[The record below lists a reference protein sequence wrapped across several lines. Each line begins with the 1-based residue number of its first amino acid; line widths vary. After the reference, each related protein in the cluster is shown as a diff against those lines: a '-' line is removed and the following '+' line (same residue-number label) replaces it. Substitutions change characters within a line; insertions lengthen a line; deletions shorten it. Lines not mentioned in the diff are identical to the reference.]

1 MKYKYIITLL
11 IFVILQTALVGCDV
25 DIYHGRRP
33 IDYPNTKWVCE
44 EIDMYFTVSDTD
56 EIYGEIIDKSGE
68 IVKFTLLWAVGN
80 PTVSVKSINE
90 IDAYFVAEC
99 DFGKKEFT
107 MKITDINDSN
117 FDYIPKELTFKRID
131 LE

>member
-11 IFVILQTALVGCDV
+11 VFVILQTTLVGCDV

-56 EIYGEIIDKSGE
+56 EIYGEITDKSGE
-68 IVKFTLLWAVGN
+68 IVKFTLLWSVGN
-80 PTVSVKSINE
+80 PTVSVKSI
-90 IDAYFVAEC
+90 DTYFSAEC
-99 DFGKKEFT
+99 DFGKKEST
-107 MKITDINDSN
+107 MNVTNINNSN
-117 FDYIPKELTFKRID
+117 FDYIPKESTFKRMD